1 MLVNEAQM
9 KTKERILVTSV
20 DLFNRNGVTP
30 MTTNHISKAVG
41 ISPGNLY
48 FHYDNKEEIL
58 RELFKR
64 MSKETYQVWRPR
76 RSVKQ
81 PSLRFID
88 ENFELYWKYRFFHRE
103 MYALRRKDAML
114 GKMWRAHIKKMMT
127 LMELLYRRWVKEGHM
142 TVIKSKAEMMY
153 VSESLLAM
161 ATTFLQF
168 FESAE
173 TQPGK
178 KSVERGK
185 RHVAR
190 LLLPYASGQTR
201 DDLEK
206 FIASGGHL

>member
-1 MLVNEAQM
+1 M
-9 KTKERILVTSV
+9 KTKERILQTSI

-58 RELFKR
+58 RELFRR
-64 MSKETYQVWRPR
+64 MCKETYQIWRPQ
-76 RSVKQ
+76 RSGSQ
-81 PSLRFID
+81 PALQFID

-103 MYALRRKDAML
+103 MYSLRRKDPIL
-114 GKMWRAHIKKMMT
+114 GKMWRTHLEKMMK
-127 LMELLYRRWVKEGHM
+127 LMQLLYRRWVKDGQM
-142 TVIKSKAEMMY
+142 VIIKSK
-153 VSESLLAM
+153 SELLYISEALLAM

-173 TQPGK
+173 MQPSK
-178 KSVERGK
+178 KSIERGK

-190 LLLPYASGQTR
+190 LLLPYASGDTR

-206 FIASGGHL
+206 FISSSP